1 MKKPHTTPTNEET
14 ILKDGEFIVSKTDL
28 KSRITYGNQYFISI
42 SGWSEEELLGKPHNI
57 LRHPDMPQCAFKMLY
72 ELIENGKEFFGF
84 VKNLKKDGG
93 YYWVFANI
101 TPSFDTN
108 GKMVGYYS
116 VRRKPREGFKKIIE
130 PLYKSLKDVEADGGM
145 NQSYEI
151 VQNLL
156 KEKHLTFNELMLGI
170 QKGVINEL

>member
-1 MKKPHTTPTNEET
+1 MKKPHVTPTNNET
-14 ILKDGEFIVSKTDL
+14 VLKDGEFIVSKTDL
-28 KSRITYGNQYFISI
+28 KSKILYGNEYFISI

-57 LRHPDMPQCAFKMLY
+57 LRHPDMPQVAFKILY
-72 ELIENGKEFFGF
+72 DLIENGQEFFGF

-101 TPSFDTN
+101 TPSFDAS
-108 GKMVGYYS
+108 GKIIGYYS
-116 VRRKPREGFKKIIE
+116 VRRKPRDGFKKIIE
-130 PLYKSLKDVEADGGM
+130 PLYKKLKEVEESGGM
-145 NQSYEI
+145 QASYEV

-156 KEKHLTFNELMLGI
+156 KEKNLTFNELTLGI

>member
-1 MKKPHTTPTNEET
+1 MKKPHITPNNNET

-28 KSRITYGNQYFISI
+28 KSKITYGNEYFISI
-42 SGWSEEELLGKPHNI
+42 SGWNEEELLGKPHNI
-57 LRHPDMPQCAFKMLY
+57 LRHPDMPQCAFKILY
-72 ELIENGKEFFGF
+72 EMIENGKEFFGF

-101 TPSFDTN
+101 TPSFNEHGDL
-108 GKMVGYYS
+108 VGYYS
-116 VRRKPREGFKKIIE
+116 VRRKPVEGFKNIIE
-130 PLYKSLKDVEADGGM
+130 PLYKTLKDIEETNGM
-145 NQSYEI
+145 NASYET

-156 KEKHLTFNELMLGI
+156 KEKNITFNELTLGI